1 MDIRIDHK
9 YDYFILMYDNVK
21 GTGKYITRNRE
32 GGAMLL
38 SKISKLMNQDV
49 ISFYIGLDEI
59 CINIYDWLENIDISY
74 IIRVMR
80 CY

>member
-9 YDYFILMYDNVK
+9 YDYFISMYDNVK

-32 GGAMLL
+32 GGMMLL
-38 SKISKLMNQDV
+38 SKIRKLMNQDV
-49 ISFYIGLDEI
+49 INVTIDSKGIKID
-59 CINIYDWLENIDISY
+59 IYDWLENIDMTYTIK
-74 IIRVMR
+74 ILR